1 MGGPGSGQWYRWD
14 TKPTVEHYRSID
26 VREWQ
31 RQGLLCAGRRF
42 IWAWWDPHGQQTG
55 SVSVAIVEDA
65 VELSYHYNGEP
76 VQDRILL
83 TWTRCRYGGRRPWFL
98 CPNGL
103 RQRRVAKLYLAGHD
117 FRCRPCYRL
126 TYGSQREDRCYR
138 AMRKAHKIQERLGGR
153 PGFVYPFPP
162 KPKGMHWRTYR
173 RWEAK
178 AKEAEWQCWGAAA
191 ERFGLLDGM

>member
-26 VREWQ
+26 VREWH
-31 RQGLLCAGRRF
+31 RQQVLCPNLSF
-42 IWAWWDPHGQQTG
+42 ITVWQNPDGHQAASLNVTTEPEGVT
-55 SVSVAIVEDA
+55 
-65 VELSYHYNGEP
+65 LSYTYHGEP
-76 VQDRILL
+76 IRYRIPI
-83 TWTRCRYGGRRPWFL
+83 TWSPCPYGGRRPWFL
-98 CPNGL
+98 CPNL
-103 RQRRVAKLYLAGHD
+103 HCRRRVAKLYLAGRY
-117 FRCRPCYRL
+117 FLCRHCYRL

-138 AMRKAHKIQERLGGR
+138 AMRRAHKIQERLGGQ
-153 PGFVYPFPP
+153 PGFAYPFPP

-191 ERFGLLDGM
+191 ERFGLLDGL